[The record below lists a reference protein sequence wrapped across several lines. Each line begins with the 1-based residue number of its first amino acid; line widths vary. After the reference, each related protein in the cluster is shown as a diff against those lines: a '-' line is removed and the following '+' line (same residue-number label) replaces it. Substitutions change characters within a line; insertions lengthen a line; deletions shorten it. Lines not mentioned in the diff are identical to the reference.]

1 MQPGEI
7 IGPGGQPPQEP
18 KEVPEQN
25 TPQEAQPVAV
35 EAPAPQ
41 QSEEQAVVWQF
52 RQDDDGSDVGVQ
64 SNSLASHEVV
74 SWTASEYI
82 AHEKSGSWYLVLSVT
97 ALGFA
102 AAVWL
107 LTRELVSPIVIL
119 VMGLAFGTFAARKP
133 QELTY
138 ELTNSALR
146 VGERTYPYSLFKSF
160 TIVEEGAIHSIL
172 LMPLQRFM
180 PPLSIYYDPVDEEK
194 IAEALQSYLPYEDR
208 RQDVVD
214 RFMRKIRF

>member
-7 IGPGGQPPQEP
+7 IGPGGQPQEP
-18 KEVPEQN
+18 KDVPEQN
-25 TPQEAQPVAV
+25 APQAPQPVAV
-35 EAPAPQ
+35 EAPSSSSP
-41 QSEEQAVVWQF
+41 EEQPAQWQF
-52 RQDDDGSDVGVQ
+52 RQDDDGLSGAEQ
-64 SNSLASHEVV
+64 PASTASHETVA
-74 SWTASEYI
+74 WTASEYI
-82 AHEKSGSWYLVLSVT
+82 AHEKSGSWYMLLSVT
-97 ALGFA
+97 VIGFA

-107 LTRELVSPIVIL
+107 LTRELVSPVVIV

-133 QELTY
+133 QVLTY

-160 TIVEEGAIHSIL
+160 TIVEEGAIHSIM

-180 PPLSIYYDPVDEEK
+180 PPLSVYYDPADEEK
-194 IAEALQSYLPYEDR
+194 IADALQSYLPYEDR

-214 RFMRKIRF
+214 RIMRKIRF